1 MTWMRRTA
9 LLILT
14 LMFVAPLAA
23 APRKGAPKPAPK
35 PPVEAKLIQSCD
47 AHKFEAVVDTVVD
60 GQPSKSKVRL
70 CGVEG
75 QSDADWIGTLRDA
88 IRKLEADKEMA
99 PAKRDQIVAAIKA
112 EIARLSIVGTPVP
125 PKREAREQGTA
136 PLSRDYA
143 ALPPIP
149 TPPETPVTASPTQPM
164 ATTNVASPTTA
175 APLPSAQAATGVVP
189 AIAVPVPRL
198 KISCEVPTDFA
209 GPAACAA
216 FERET
221 RLTIAADADVPSG
234 TALEFVRNGR
244 AQGDLSLEGVGKG
257 RPLLSALPPAVCAGF
272 GAGRLELRV
281 GQAGGAEVRS
291 EGTYSLRC

>member
-23 APRKGAPKPAPK
+23 AARKGAPKPAPK

-75 QSDADWIGTLRDA
+75 QSDADWIGTLHDA

-175 APLPSAQAATGVVP
+175 APQPSAQAATVVVP
-189 AIAVPVPRL
+189 AVAVPVPRL
-198 KISCEVPTDFA
+198 TISCEVPTDFA

-281 GQAGGAEVRS
+281 VQAGGAEVRS

>member
-1 MTWMRRTA
+1 MRRTA
-9 LLILT
+9 LFILT
-14 LMFVAPLAA
+14 LTLVAPLAA

-47 AHKFEAVVDTVVD
+47 SHKFEAVVDTVVD

-75 QSDADWIGTLRDA
+75 QSDADWIGTLHDA

-99 PAKRDQIVAAIKA
+99 SGKRDQIVAAIKA

-125 PKREAREQGTA
+125 PKREAREQSTP

-143 ALPPIP
+143 ALPPLP
-149 TPPETPVTASPTQPM
+149 TPPETPVTASPTQLM
-164 ATTNVASPTTA
+164 TTTNVASPTTA
-175 APLPSAQAATGVVP
+175 APIPSAQAATVVVP
-189 AIAVPVPRL
+189 AVAATVPRL

-209 GPAACAA
+209 GPAACAE

-234 TALEFVRNGR
+234 MALEFVRNGR

-257 RPLLSALPPAVCAGF
+257 RPLVSALPPAVCAGF
-272 GAGRLELRV
+272 GAGRLELLV
-281 GQAGGAEVRS
+281 VQAGGAEVRS

>member
-9 LLILT
+9 LFILT
-14 LMFVAPLAA
+14 LTLVAPLAA

-35 PPVEAKLIQSCD
+35 PPVGAKLIQSCD

-75 QSDADWIGTLRDA
+75 QSDADWIGTLHDA

-99 PAKRDQIVAAIKA
+99 SGKRDQIVAAIKA

-125 PKREAREQGTA
+125 PKREAREQSTP
-136 PLSRDYA
+136 PLSRDYS
-143 ALPPIP
+143 ALPPLP
-149 TPPETPVTASPTQPM
+149 KPQETPVNAQPAPAE
-164 ATTNVASPTTA
+164 ATTDIATSTA
-175 APLPSAQAATGVVP
+175 PPPPRVQPLPVQVPVVTAT
-189 AIAVPVPRL
+189 VPRL
-198 KISCEVPTDFA
+198 KISCEEPTDFA
-209 GPAACAA
+209 GPGPCAE
-216 FERET
+216 FGRDT
-221 RLTIAADADVPSG
+221 RLTIATDADVPSG
-234 TALEFVRNGR
+234 MALEFVRNGR

-281 GQAGGAEVRS
+281 VQARGAEVRS

>member
-1 MTWMRRTA
+1 MTWMPRTA
-9 LLILT
+9 LFILT
-14 LMFVAPLAA
+14 LTLVAPLAA
-23 APRKGAPKPAPK
+23 APRKAAPKPAPK

-75 QSDADWIGTLRDA
+75 QSDADWLGTLHDA

-99 PAKRDQIVAAIKA
+99 PGKRDQIVAAIRA

-125 PKREAREQGTA
+125 PKREAREQSTP

-143 ALPPIP
+143 ALPPLP
-149 TPPETPVTASPTQPM
+149 TPPETPVTASPTQLM
-164 ATTNVASPTTA
+164 ATTNVASPMTA
-175 APLPSAQAATGVVP
+175 APLPSVQAATGVVP
-189 AIAVPVPRL
+189 AVAVTVPRL

-209 GPAACAA
+209 GPAACAE

-234 TALEFVRNGR
+234 MALEFVRNGR

-257 RPLLSALPPAVCAGF
+257 RPLLSALPPAVCSGF

-281 GQAGGAEVRS
+281 VQAGGAEVRS
-291 EGTYSLRC
+291 EGTYTLRC